1 VPGKAFLRF
10 FKKFLFGQFQ
20 LFVYFCIVFCL
31 IFERTGMRYTG
42 RIVLFLAFLAA
53 PLIASAQVEDPK
65 NENKSEIKV
74 NKLDVIYEE
83 EEFKGVVID
92 NRNNNETENSFYQ
105 APFFIDSEEDD
116 NEEEGMPRSRLFT
129 LDDMGAESEDEII
142 LAGFD
147 TAAIHLPKFDV
158 STITEPIVIKLCDK
172 SRGEKFSWPTPLT
185 ARPSSH
191 FGPRWRRW
199 HYGLDLALPT
209 GEPIYAAFDGVV
221 RISKLNRSYGNLVII
236 HHANGLETYYAHMSK
251 RNVVAGQ
258 QVKSGDIIGLCG
270 NTGRSRGSHLHFEI
284 RYMGNALNPEH
295 VVDCS
300 THDLINDEL
309 SLTPSSFRKV
319 GNSKGRSSSSGKAS
333 GSGWYRVRSG
343 DTLEKIARRNGT
355 TINQLCKLN
364 GISRNKVLH
373 PGDRLRVSGKASSGN
388 DQAGSSPSGGSKASG
403 SKTYTVRK
411 GDTLGKIARAHGT
424 TVKKLCQ
431 LNGIRESKPIRE
443 GQKLKVK

>member
-1 VPGKAFLRF
+1 
-10 FKKFLFGQFQ
+10 
-20 LFVYFCIVFCL
+20 
-31 IFERTGMRYTG
+31 M
-42 RIVLFLAFLAA
+42 LAL
-53 PLIASAQVEDPK
+53 PVVVSAQTDEPQQK
-65 NENKSEIKV
+65 NSKSEIKV

-83 EEFKGVVID
+83 EEYKGVVID
-92 NRNNNETENSFYQ
+92 HRNNKETENYMYQ
-105 APFFIDSEEDD
+105 APFLYEVDEDEEED
-116 NEEEGMPRSRLFT
+116 EEDMPNIYT
-129 LDDMGAESEDEII
+129 LDDEGAASEDEI
-142 LAGFD
+142 LLEGFD
-147 TAAIHLPKFDV
+147 TAAIHLPKLDV
-158 STITEPIVIKLCDK
+158 NSIDNPITIHLRDEA
-172 SRGEKFSWPTPLT
+172 RGEKFTWPTPWS

-258 QVKSGDIIGLCG
+258 HVKSGDIIGLCG

-333 GSGWYRVRSG
+333 GGGWYRVRSG

-388 DQAGSSPSGGSKASG
+388 DQVGSASSGGSKASG

-424 TVKKLCQ
+424 TVKKLCR

>member
-1 VPGKAFLRF
+1 MKHIEPIILF
-10 FKKFLFGQFQ
+10 FAL
-20 LFVYFCIVFCL
+20 
-31 IFERTGMRYTG
+31 
-42 RIVLFLAFLAA
+42 LAL
-53 PLIASAQVEDPK
+53 PTITQAQTDDPQQK
-65 NENKSEIKV
+65 NAKSEIKV

-83 EEFKGVVID
+83 EEYKGVAID
-92 NRNNNETENSFYQ
+92 RRNNKETESYLYQ
-105 APFFIDSEEDD
+105 APFMYDVDEAEEEEEED
-116 NEEEGMPRSRLFT
+116 MPNIYT
-129 LDDMGAESEDEII
+129 LDDEGADSEDDI
-142 LAGFD
+142 LLEGFD
-147 TAAIHLPKFDV
+147 TAAIHLPKLDV
-158 STITEPIVIKLCDK
+158 NSISEPLVIRLRDNA
-172 SRGEKFSWPTPLT
+172 RGEKFTWPTPWS

-221 RISKLNRSYGNLVII
+221 RISKYNRSYGNLVII

-300 THDLINDEL
+300 THDLISDEL
-309 SLTPSSFRKV
+309 SLTAKSFRKV
-319 GNSKGRSSSSGKAS
+319 GNSRGRSSVGGSKSSG
-333 GSGWYRVRSG
+333 GWYRVRSG

-373 PGDRLRVSGKASSGN
+373 PGDRLRVSGKASSN
-388 DQAGSSPSGGSKASG
+388 SSSSVGSTKSSKSGGSA
-403 SKTYTVRK
+403 TYTVRK

-424 TVKKLCQ
+424 TVKKLCK
-431 LNGIRESKPIRE
+431 LNGIHESKPIRE

>member
-1 VPGKAFLRF
+1 MKH
-10 FKKFLFGQFQ
+10 
-20 LFVYFCIVFCL
+20 I
-31 IFERTGMRYTG
+31 ES
-42 RIVLFLAFLAA
+42 IVLLFALLAL
-53 PLIASAQVEDPK
+53 PVVASAQSDEPQQK
-65 NENKSEIKV
+65 NSKSEIKV

-83 EEFKGVVID
+83 EEYKGVAID
-92 NRNNNETENSFYQ
+92 RRNNKETESYMYQ
-105 APFFIDSEEDD
+105 APFIYETDEEEEEEEED
-116 NEEEGMPRSRLFT
+116 MPNIFT
-129 LDDMGAESEDEII
+129 LDDDGADSEDDI
-142 LAGFD
+142 LLEGFD
-147 TAAIHLPKFDV
+147 TAAIHLPKLDV
-158 STITEPIVIKLCDK
+158 NSINEPLVIRLRDNA
-172 SRGEKFSWPTPLT
+172 RGEKFTWPTPWS
-185 ARPSSH
+185 ARPTSH

-258 QVKSGDIIGLCG
+258 HVKSGDIIGLCG

-300 THDLINDEL
+300 THDLISDEL

-319 GNSKGRSSSSGKAS
+319 GNSKGRSSSSGKVS

-388 DQAGSSPSGGSKASG
+388 DQAGSASSGGSKASG

>member
-1 VPGKAFLRF
+1 MKHT
-10 FKKFLFGQFQ
+10 
-20 LFVYFCIVFCL
+20 
-31 IFERTGMRYTG
+31 ES
-42 RIVLFLAFLAA
+42 IVLLFALLAL
-53 PLIASAQVEDPK
+53 PVVASAQSDEPQQK
-65 NENKSEIKV
+65 NSKSEIKV

-83 EEFKGVVID
+83 EEYKGVAID
-92 NRNNNETENSFYQ
+92 RRNNKETESYMYQ
-105 APFFIDSEEDD
+105 APFIYETDEEEEEEEED
-116 NEEEGMPRSRLFT
+116 MPNIFT
-129 LDDMGAESEDEII
+129 LDDDGADSEDDI
-142 LAGFD
+142 LLEGFD
-147 TAAIHLPKFDV
+147 TAAIHLPKLDV
-158 STITEPIVIKLCDK
+158 NSINEPLVIRLRDNA
-172 SRGEKFSWPTPLT
+172 RGEKFTWPTPWS
-185 ARPSSH
+185 ARPTSH

-209 GEPIYAAFDGVV
+209 GEPIYASFDGVV

-258 QVKSGDIIGLCG
+258 HVKSGDIIGLCG

-319 GNSKGRSSSSGKAS
+319 GNSKGRSSSGGKAS

-388 DQAGSSPSGGSKASG
+388 DQVGSASSGGGKASG

-424 TVKKLCQ
+424 TVKKLCK